1 MPHRRNIDIDLLRS
15 FVAIVE
21 TGSFTRAAERQLR
34 TQSAISLQVKRLEEQ
49 LGCRLFERGGRGVET
64 TEAGIILLG
73 YARRILSAN
82 DELVGRMAEPSVA
95 GSVRVAAPED
105 VVASH
110 LAPAMGRF
118 LRAFSRVD
126 ADVRCG
132 VPTAGWEP
140 DILLEDT
147 TEGDADMV
155 FREPLVWVAAD
166 GGWHG
171 QDEPG
176 SLIPLVTD
184 MSPARGSPHRIAV
197 DSLEGAGRRWRVAL
211 ATTAREAVLSAVGA
225 GLGVAVAPKSQ
236 LVPGLRVLPAETGMP
251 ALANRVVAM
260 RVSPRANPVALRLG
274 EFLREV
280 FGGRL

>member
-1 MPHRRNIDIDLLRS
+1 MPHRRNVDIDLLRS

-49 LGCRLFERGGRGVET
+49 LGCRLFERGGRGVEA

-95 GSVRVAAPED
+95 GTVRVAAPED

-132 VPTAGWEP
+132 MPTAGWDP
-140 DILLEDT
+140 DILLEDSL
-147 TEGDADMV
+147 EGDPDMV

-184 MSPARGSPHRIAV
+184 MNPARGSPHRIAV
-197 DSLEGAGRRWRVAL
+197 EALEAADRSWRVAL
-211 ATTAREAVLSAVGA
+211 ATPAREAVLSAVSA
-225 GLGVAVAPKSQ
+225 GLGVAVAPRA
-236 LVPGLRVLPAETGMP
+236 LVTPGLRVVPVESGLPA
-251 ALANRVVAM
+251 LNNRVVAM
-260 RVSPRANPVALRLG
+260 RVGPRASPVAVRLA

-280 FGGRL
+280 FEGRM

>member
-15 FVAIVE
+15 FVSIVE

-64 TEAGIILLG
+64 TDAGLILLG

-82 DELVGRMAEPSVA
+82 DELVGRMAEPGIA

-118 LRAFSRVD
+118 LRAFARVD

-147 TEGDADMV
+147 LEGDEDTV
-155 FREPLVWVAAD
+155 FREPLTWVSAD

-171 QDEPG
+171 QDSADAE
-176 SLIPLVTD
+176 LPLVTD
-184 MSPARGSPHRIAV
+184 MSNAPGAPHQIAV
-197 DSLEGAGRRWRVAL
+197 QALARTGRTWRVAL
-211 ATTAREAVLSAVGA
+211 ATPAREAMLSAVAA
-225 GLGVAVAPKSQ
+225 GLGVAVAPKAQVLS
-236 LVPGLRVLPAETGMP
+236 GLRALGAEHGLPALG
-251 ALANRVVAM
+251 NRVVAM
-260 RVSPRANPVALRLG
+260 RVSPRASPVARRLA

-280 FGGRL
+280 FGGRS

>member
-1 MPHRRNIDIDLLRS
+1 MPHRRNVDIDLLRS

-49 LGCRLFERGGRGVET
+49 LGCRLFERGGRGVEA

-95 GSVRVAAPED
+95 GTVRVAAPED

-132 VPTAGWEP
+132 MPTAGWDP
-140 DILLEDT
+140 DILLEDSL
-147 TEGDADMV
+147 EGDPDMV

-184 MSPARGSPHRIAV
+184 MNPARGSPHRIAV
-197 DSLEGAGRRWRVAL
+197 KALESADIKWRVAL
-211 ATTAREAVLSAVGA
+211 ATPAREAVLSAVNA
-225 GLGVAVAPKSQ
+225 GLGVAVAPRSA
-236 LVPGLRVLPAETGMP
+236 VTPGLRVVPVESGLPALG
-251 ALANRVVAM
+251 NRVVAM
-260 RVSPRANPVALRLG
+260 RVRPRAGPVAVRLS

-280 FGGRL
+280 FEGRL